1 MHVWYTH
8 ATNKL
13 HNSRHLTLSWFR
25 EKLLH
30 FDKTIHTFYTVTLK
44 LNSYYRVIKSPCFPT
59 NFPNQQTLPQ
69 PMTSQHA
76 CWNKNIWSSSKIHR
90 PLRWADH
97 CTFFLQIFHLAWSSN
112 YIFDPNLTMLWNE
125 KHPRCNWVV
134 YNCNAHK
141 LFLPCVTQEDLKA
154 SAHRTKIT

>member
-1 MHVWYTH
+1 M
-8 ATNKL
+8 
-13 HNSRHLTLSWFR
+13 
-25 EKLLH
+25 
-30 FDKTIHTFYTVTLK
+30 TFK

-134 YNCNAHK
+134 YNLLQCTQVILTMCYSGRSKGFCPQNRNYLVVYVTSLIVMFLFYLSLYCKWIFMTTWK
-141 LFLPCVTQEDLKA
+141 L
-154 SAHRTKIT
+154 STKCSI